1 MAHRTKSI
9 SNWSE
14 AARDGLLLA
23 LVRVV
28 LISFNALFDNAA
40 LKFLFWLVKFVGS
53 VWLLHLFM
61 KKFLKSEPK
70 SSVFRQGVKI
80 CLFSSII
87 CAAYTFFMYSFLF
100 PEMVS
105 ETFEAFYSA
114 PEFASL
120 PDNVTDLMLKLE
132 DNFAKYSCIS
142 TFFWNFILGVIFSAI
157 IGRKITPKT
166 IFTDEDN
173 TI

>member
-1 MAHRTKSI
+1 
-9 SNWSE
+9 
-14 AARDGLLLA
+14 
-23 LVRVV
+23 
-28 LISFNALFDNAA
+28 
-40 LKFLFWLVKFVGS
+40 
-53 VWLLHLFM
+53 
-61 KKFLKSEPK
+61 
-70 SSVFRQGVKI
+70 
-80 CLFSSII
+80 
-87 CAAYTFFMYSFLF
+87 
-100 PEMVS
+100 MVS

>member
-1 MAHRTKSI
+1 MAHKTTGI

-14 AARDGLLLA
+14 AARDGLFLA
-23 LVRVV
+23 LVTVV
-28 LISFNALFDNAA
+28 LISFNALVENAA

-53 VWLLHLFM
+53 VWLLYFFM
-61 KKFLKSEPK
+61 RKFRKVEPD
-70 SSVFRQGVKI
+70 SSVFKQGVRI
-80 CLFSSII
+80 CLFSSLI
-87 CAAYTFFMYSFLF
+87 CAVYIFFMYTFLF

-105 ETFEAFYSA
+105 EMFEAFYSA

-120 PDNVTDLMLKLE
+120 SSNVTDMLLKIE

-142 TFFWNFILGVIFSAI
+142 TFIWNFILGVIISAI
-157 IGRKITPKT
+157 IARSITRKT
-166 IFTDEDN
+166 IFTDDNN